1 MLNVFLRLIIAL
13 VVGVVVSGFYAGYLD
28 PNKMYILNLDT
39 TLSFLLA
46 TGITALL
53 SGLTGCIAASAS
65 TDSSDSSHSSGSSHS
80 SSSGSSAAS
89 VTGDREEGT
98 VKWFNVSKGFGFITR
113 ENGEDIFVHYRSIRG
128 EGRRRLF
135 DGQAVEFSVI
145 DSEKGLQADDIEI
158 LS

>member
-1 MLNVFLRLIIAL
+1 MQNVFIRIVIA
-13 VVGVVVSGFYAGYLD
+13 VVIGVVVSGFYFGSTGS
-28 PNKMYILNLDT
+28 KMYVLDLTT
-39 TLSFLLA
+39 TLSFVLA
-46 TGITALL
+46 TVITALL
-53 SGLTGCIAASAS
+53 SGLPGRITKAASSVA
-65 TDSSDSSHSSGSSHS
+65 SGSSS
-80 SSSGSSAAS
+80 SSSSSAAS

-145 DSEKGLQADDIEI
+145 DSDKGLQADDIEI